1 VEVAARQ
8 YLISSTDLKAQ
19 TITATEE
26 KEAREWE

>member
-8 YLISSTDLKAQ
+8 YLISSIDPKAQ
-19 TITATEE
+19 TIMATEE